1 MLSGV
6 TTCDQITYADRTVQG
21 YSEEPYATGFV
32 GVLPDSGARS
42 SLIGARDQTVTHGVF
57 HNFRSIAHIQ
67 LSINPRAVGLNRL
80 NT

>member
-32 GVLPDSGARS
+32 GVYRTVEPAAR
-42 SLIGARDQTVTHGVF
+42 
-57 HNFRSIAHIQ
+57 
-67 LSINPRAVGLNRL
+67 
-80 NT
+80 